1 MITLEHVTKRYG
13 SFKAL
18 EDVSLSIPQG
28 QVLGLLGPNG
38 AGKTTLLNILT
49 GCLAPSSGEV
59 KIEAYNL
66 LLQPREAKRQIGYL
80 PESAPLY
87 PEMRVKAYL
96 RFVCRLREVK
106 ENAIEAHILEIAEL
120 TGLTDVL
127 SRPIGNLS
135 KGYAQR
141 VGLAQ
146 ALCGYPGFL
155 ILDEP
160 TSGLDPLQAAE
171 FTEIVKTLAK
181 EKTILFS
188 SHLLNEVQ
196 SVCDR
201 VVILHHGK
209 IIADKNLRSSTE
221 PRRICATIKGLP
233 AKLLPAL
240 HTISAFEKIELK
252 PGSVPEESTVILTC
266 RQDTHPEED
275 LFTLLSGLHMPIL
288 RLAPL
293 QDSLENIFFRVTENL

>member
-59 KIEAYNL
+59 KIDAHDL

-106 ENAIEAHILEIAEL
+106 ENAIQAHILEIAEL

-160 TSGLDPLQAAE
+160 T
-171 FTEIVKTLAK
+171 
-181 EKTILFS
+181 
-188 SHLLNEVQ
+188 
-196 SVCDR
+196 
-201 VVILHHGK
+201 
-209 IIADKNLRSSTE
+209 
-221 PRRICATIKGLP
+221 
-233 AKLLPAL
+233 
-240 HTISAFEKIELK
+240 
-252 PGSVPEESTVILTC
+252 
-266 RQDTHPEED
+266 
-275 LFTLLSGLHMPIL
+275 
-288 RLAPL
+288 
-293 QDSLENIFFRVTENL
+293 